1 MTGIQLPSYPVMAL
15 AVTGLWLLAACLLP
29 CLPDRIRSYASV
41 TLIALGVPSLGW
53 LTLLWGPGIGV
64 ASLALGLLALIV
76 AHTAFAGQ
84 VHGYTTTMAA
94 QLFAP
99 DTYKATVMQ
108 TPGKLTRPDDLAKA
122 ADAEEDH

>member
-76 AHTAFAGQ
+76 RPLGRRRA
-84 VHGYTTTMAA
+84 VV
-94 QLFAP
+94 P
-99 DTYKATVMQ
+99 PVMDGRQ
-108 TPGKLTRPDDLAKA
+108 HP
-122 ADAEEDH
+122 